1 MAKPNDPA
9 NAPRIDQP
17 TAPEIFADDAAGALW
32 HNGNLRITLESLR
45 ANHAVQPAALSRLMV
60 GTLVMPI
67 GAAESMARLI
77 LVAIE
82 NAKASSGNTPQTTP
96 TLQ

>member
-9 NAPRIDQP
+9 NAPRIDHP
-17 TAPEIFADDAAGALW
+17 AAPELFADDASGALW

-45 ANHAVQPAALSRLMV
+45 ANHAVQPAALSRFVV
-60 GTLVMPI
+60 GTVVMPI
-67 GAAESMARLI
+67 AAAEAMARLI
-77 LVAIE
+77 LVAAE
-82 NAKASSGNTPQTTP
+82 NAKGAAGNVPQTTP